1 MISPLIVRS
10 LQLLFAKE
18 TNELAISALIDA
30 LMAHQDILLKND
42 TAPENTISKLIS
54 SGLADK
60 RAKIK
65 SGWAVA
71 SSGIIWRANNGAGTT
86 PALVTFSKSIS
97 KSLFLLFN
105 EVASNPVQASQSGT
119 ITAGYAIGAVSLG
132 RWLQWQD
139 PQLSILKRNSVLILV
154 QLVKS
159 QGILNITVAISPKPS
174 FLLNERIYTKL
185 TAERDQFWAINAL
198 EAAAMTMLTEMETA
212 WAIAAIFFIANP
224 KLSRTVRSTAK
235 SMLENVVAAMAAD
248 HRQKC
253 ADVVILGIEEWL
265 RQISEERKDS
275 PAMIVGVSSLDLLR
289 DVARSILPKKM
300 VEEKT
305 YVFHVLIRIFVLANH
320 PKLPR
325 HQWSWIDIARKA
337 NVDPGQL
344 TADHKDEFMNAL
356 ALKWWPTEKVDCSL
370 TLSHFLEYGHPKC
383 ITFSLWDSSV
393 CHS

>member
-1 MISPLIVRS
+1 M
-10 LQLLFAKE
+10 
-18 TNELAISALIDA
+18 
-30 LMAHQDILLKND
+30 
-42 TAPENTISKLIS
+42 
-54 SGLADK
+54 
-60 RAKIK
+60 
-65 SGWAVA
+65 
-71 SSGIIWRANNGAGTT
+71 
-86 PALVTFSKSIS
+86 
-97 KSLFLLFN
+97 
-105 EVASNPVQASQSGT
+105 
-119 ITAGYAIGAVSLG
+119 
-132 RWLQWQD
+132 
-139 PQLSILKRNSVLILV
+139 LILV
-154 QLVKS
+154 QLVRS
-159 QGILNITVAISPKPS
+159 QGILNITVAVSPKPS

-224 KLSRTVRSTAK
+224 KLSRSVRSTAK
-235 SMLENVVAAMAAD
+235 SMLENVVAAMAPD

-300 VEEKT
+300 VQEKT
-305 YVFHVLIRIFVLANH
+305 YVFHVLIRIFVLTHH

-325 HQWSWIDIARKA
+325 HQWSWIDIAREA

-356 ALKWWPTEKVDCSL
+356 ALKWWPTEKVDRSL
-370 TLSHFLEYGHPKC
+370 TLSHF
-383 ITFSLWDSSV
+383 
-393 CHS
+393 